1 MPGSVVDRLKSAW
14 NTFRNADKQEEYS
27 PEVRDYGVISS
38 SYRPD
43 RPRFTR
49 GNERSI
55 INAVYNRIA
64 MDVAAITINH
74 VRLDDQGRFSEIIDD
89 GLNRCLTL
97 SANMDQT
104 GRSLIQ
110 DAVMSLLDEGCI
122 AIVPV
127 DTSANPNL
135 TSSYEIYSL
144 RVGRIANWYPD
155 RVTVDLY
162 DETVGRHR
170 EVTVLKRNCAIVE
183 NPFYAV
189 MNEPNSTLRRLVR
202 KLNILDVVDEQTA
215 SGKFNM
221 IVQLPYAVRGEK
233 RIAEAEKRRDRIE
246 KQLNGNKYG
255 IAYIDSA
262 EKVTQL
268 NRPLDNN
275 LLSQI
280 EYLTNMLYGQIGIT
294 QAIMDGTADEKEQ
307 LNYTNRAIEPIISAI
322 VDEMKRKFLTS
333 TAIAQKQSI
342 MFFRDPFKLVP
353 VNDIAE
359 IADKFTRNEIMTKNE
374 FRQVIGMKPSD
385 DPRADELRNSN
396 ISESSAEI
404 NQRLGQNTGNGG
416 SSIDSMLNKT
426 VEEVTSQ
433 NG

>member
-49 GNERSI
+49 GNERLI

-144 RVGRIANWYPD
+144 RVGRITNWYPD
-155 RVTVDLY
+155 RVAVDLY

-233 RIAEAEKRRDRIE
+233 RIAEAEQRRDRIE
-246 KQLNGNKYG
+246 KQLNGNK
-255 IAYIDSA
+255 
-262 EKVTQL
+262 
-268 NRPLDNN
+268 
-275 LLSQI
+275 
-280 EYLTNMLYGQIGIT
+280 
-294 QAIMDGTADEKEQ
+294 
-307 LNYTNRAIEPIISAI
+307 
-322 VDEMKRKFLTS
+322 
-333 TAIAQKQSI
+333 
-342 MFFRDPFKLVP
+342 
-353 VNDIAE
+353 
-359 IADKFTRNEIMTKNE
+359 
-374 FRQVIGMKPSD
+374 
-385 DPRADELRNSN
+385 
-396 ISESSAEI
+396 
-404 NQRLGQNTGNGG
+404 
-416 SSIDSMLNKT
+416 
-426 VEEVTSQ
+426 
-433 NG
+433 